1 MKTLLNVGVV
11 GLGQRGYSLINDLL
25 IHMKDVRVSAVS
37 DVYPDRVSR
46 AAAAV
51 ETAGFPKP
59 FVTEEYREIVEKKQA
74 DALIIATPW
83 RDHADM
89 AVFALEHG
97 MPVGLEVG
105 GVTEMGEAYALIA
118 AYERTGTPFMFLENC
133 CYGRRE
139 LMVKNMAEDGVFGE
153 IVHGEGRYGHD
164 LRREIAF
171 GGENRH
177 YRLEE
182 YRFFNRENYP
192 THELGPL
199 ARVLGIGK
207 DDRFVSLVSTAG
219 GAFGLHD
226 YIARHKADDEMLA
239 DAAFAQADIVTTVL
253 KTEKGKT
260 VVLTLDTTLP
270 RCYSRGFTVRGT
282 RGMYEEATDSVF
294 LDDTY
299 PEAEHFGWIQKHFG
313 NAKDFEAR
321 YDDEKWKAYL
331 ASSRI
336 GGHDGMDYLLFS
348 DFFDALRKGRPMP
361 IDVYDAAVWTAV
373 SPLSAQSL
381 KSGGMPVS
389 FPDFSKK
396 EK

>member
-1 MKTLLNVGVV
+1 MKTLLNIGVV

-83 RDHADM
+83 RNHADM

-105 GVTEMGEAYALIA
+105 GVTEIGEAYALIA

-207 DDRFVSLVSTAG
+207 DDRFVSLASTAG

-226 YIARHKADDEMLA
+226 YIARHKADDGMLA

-361 IDVYDAAVWTAV
+361 IDVYDAAVWSAV

>member
-1 MKTLLNVGVV
+1 M
-11 GLGQRGYSLINDLL
+11 
-25 IHMKDVRVSAVS
+25 
-37 DVYPDRVSR
+37 
-46 AAAAV
+46 
-51 ETAGFPKP
+51 
-59 FVTEEYREIVEKKQA
+59 
-74 DALIIATPW
+74 
-83 RDHADM
+83 
-89 AVFALEHG
+89 
-97 MPVGLEVG
+97 
-105 GVTEMGEAYALIA
+105 
-118 AYERTGTPFMFLENC
+118 
-133 CYGRRE
+133 
-139 LMVKNMAEDGVFGE
+139 
-153 IVHGEGRYGHD
+153 
-164 LRREIAF
+164 
-171 GGENRH
+171 
-177 YRLEE
+177 
-182 YRFFNRENYP
+182 
-192 THELGPL
+192 GPL

-381 KSGGMPVS
+381 KSGGMPVL

>member
-83 RDHADM
+83 RNHAAM

-381 KSGGMPVS
+381 KSGGMPVL

>member
-1 MKTLLNVGVV
+1 MKTILNVGVV

-46 AAAAV
+46 AAATV

-83 RDHADM
+83 RNHAAM

-105 GVTEMGEAYALIA
+105 GVTEIREAYALIA

-171 GGENRH
+171 GVENRH